1 MRIWWIASMATKCV
15 PLYAARMKSSE
26 ELDRLISAAV
36 ARIPEWVRNEL
47 SSKDVVLRTR
57 AEETLAFMIAGALA
71 DSAED
76 PPA

>member
-1 MRIWWIASMATKCV
+1 MATAGV
-15 PLYAARMKSSE
+15 PVYAARMKSSE
-26 ELDRLISAAV
+26 ELGRVISAAV
-36 ARIPEWVRNEL
+36 ARIPEWVRSEL
-47 SSKDVVLRTR
+47 GSKDVVLRTR